1 MHKNDFDFVNFVVDE
16 IFAEIFDSS
25 GASLGSLTSRRQ
37 RE

>member
-1 MHKNDFDFVNFVVDE
+1 MHKNDFDFVDFVVD
-16 IFAEIFDSS
+16 EIFDSS